1 MRDDSEPGLLSVPCL
16 GWSLLFFLSITT
28 FSCFVASVPFIQVEW
43 SLTNTEASIVF
54 SSYLIGYAISALV
67 YVPLSDRFRPG
78 FMFLAGVA
86 GICIP
91 NLLFPIVAEDAWTG
105 SGLRALAGAG
115 QALAYTT
122 GMRLVASRFTARR
135 GTAVS
140 VFIALA
146 YLGSTLSYVLMGQL
160 LDMWQDWRSAYF
172 ALAVFSSLSIVLTG
186 VLLLALRQY
195 PEPSKPVSNTTTGR
209 LQPALLRDASIAKL
223 IAAYAIH
230 TADLY
235 VVRMWLP
242 LLLGSALVFHGTA
255 PGAAAAQ
262 ASTLAGLMFILGAGS
277 VLAGGWL
284 SDNWDRRK
292 GAVLILGLSAA
303 VSGTIGWLTGEPLYY
318 IVGAG
323 FLLGLLTAADSAI
336 YSTAL
341 IEMAPEGRIG
351 AVQALQSFVG
361 FTAGAVMPVIAGWLI
376 DLVDGP
382 GKWGIAFTFNAL
394 LSVAALVF
402 MASLRSEDKT
412 RTATES

>member
-1 MRDDSEPGLLSVPCL
+1 MRDDSEPGLLSFPCL

-28 FSCFVASVPFIQVEW
+28 FSCFVASVPFIQAEW

-54 SSYLIGYAISALV
+54 SSYLIGYAVSALV
-67 YVPLSDRFRPG
+67 CVPLSDRFRPG
-78 FMFLAGVA
+78 LMFFAGVA

-91 NLLFPIVAEDAWTG
+91 NILFPMVADNAWTG

-122 GMRLVASRFTARR
+122 GMRLVASRFTTRR

-160 LDMWQDWRSAYF
+160 LHMWQDWRSAYF
-172 ALAVFSSLSIVLTG
+172 ALSIFSSLSMILTA
-186 VLLLALRQY
+186 VLLITRRQY
-195 PEPSKPVSNTTTGR
+195 TETSKSRSNPAMGR
-209 LQPALLRDASIAKL
+209 LQPGLLRDASVAKL

-235 VVRMWLP
+235 VVRLWLP
-242 LLLGSALVFHGTA
+242 LLLGSALVFHGMEH
-255 PGAAAAQ
+255 GQAAAQ

-284 SDNWDRRK
+284 SDNWERRK
-292 GAVLILGLSAA
+292 GAVLILGLSSA

-341 IEMAPEGRIG
+341 IEIAPEGRIG
-351 AVQALQSFVG
+351 AIQALQSFVG
-361 FTAGAVMPVIAGWLI
+361 FAAGAAMPVMAGWLI
-376 DLVDGP
+376 DIVDGP
-382 GKWGIAFTFNAL
+382 DKWGIAFTFNAL
-394 LSVAALVF
+394 LSVAALVV
-402 MASLRSEDKT
+402 MASLRSDSKA
-412 RTATES
+412 RTIISS